1 MVVKFAW
8 MVVGIGLVSVGIV
21 LVVVTISVSVE
32 FVIVQ
37 AVVWVDVVVSLVSDV
52 LDVVFVAIGLPV
64 IAEFLV
70 KVPSVTVASLAT
82 NVQNSDHY
90 RILTHSAPATP
101 HCSFSVTAKLR

>member
-70 KVPSVTVASLAT
+70 KIPSVTVASLAT
-82 NVQNSDHY
+82 MCKTVIIID
-90 RILTHSAPATP
+90 T
-101 HCSFSVTAKLR
+101 